1 MLDPAGNFVRVPR
14 NTLHPAVVVAPDEK
28 AIASDAYPMI
38 STGQPFASET
48 SSLEAKKHTPN
59 VNPSRVSFGTYA
71 TRCGSSAW
79 RMQLLSHRVQ
89 QQQLD
94 RLVQRVTRDKYEVS
108 RGVQHPSTVP
118 HASCD
123 VKKRQVTSHLQ
134 DGTCRLSI
142 SATQRMQRATR
153 RLQNLFAITLISC
166 VGLGFKFY

>member
-1 MLDPAGNFVRVPR
+1 MRRLNLPVTPKNHILWHMFQRRPCSG
-14 NTLHPAVVVAPDEK
+14 LHWGYVFWLQGSTSRMQMAALWK
-28 AIASDAYPMI
+28 SSD
-38 STGQPFASET
+38 
-48 SSLEAKKHTPN
+48 
-59 VNPSRVSFGTYA
+59 
-71 TRCGSSAW
+71 TR

-94 RLVQRVTRDKYEVS
+94 RLVQRVTRDTYEVS

-134 DGTCRLSI
+134 DGTCRLSA